1 MKEVAIF
8 MTLVLTLLLSNVM
21 SKAVAYTRTDV
32 KQEQRVVK
40 IAKKAAKKHHVNREF
55 IAVVDWSRPANKH
68 RFFLISLKTNTVVY
82 SWFTSHG
89 KNTGNHRFA
98 RVFSNIVSSHKSSLG
113 VMRVAETYYGK
124 NGYSVRLEG
133 LNGTNSNVRRRII
146 VMHPADYVALSYI
159 LRHKFPG
166 RSLGCITLDPN
177 KSRFVI
183 DKLKN
188 GGILVSVK

>member
-1 MKEVAIF
+1 MTLIL
-8 MTLVLTLLLSNVM
+8 TLVLSSIM

-32 KQEQRVVK
+32 QQENRVVK

-55 IAVVDWSRPANKH
+55 IAVVDWSRPTNKH
-68 RFFLISLKTNTVVY
+68 RFFLISLKTNTVIY

-89 KNTGNHRFA
+89 KSTGNFRFA
-98 RVFSNIVSSHKSSLG
+98 KVFSNIRGSHKSSLG

-124 NGYSVRLEG
+124 NGYSVRLDG
-133 LNGTNSNVRRRII
+133 LTNNNSNVRSRVI
-146 VMHPADYVALSYI
+146 VIHPADYVSKNYI
-159 LRHKFPG
+159 KKHVFPG